1 MPQTPVKDL
10 TKEQWREIWDLAWE
24 RIGINPNT
32 VKATP
37 PNHPISKVTL
47 LHRMKRRILQGGANV

>member
-24 RIGINPNT
+24 RIGSEP
-32 VKATP
+32 
-37 PNHPISKVTL
+37 
-47 LHRMKRRILQGGANV
+47 Q